1 MRAGTTSSVAFF
13 KENPSRTSFVC
24 ARGNYPQEAVFEND
38 LRMRRI
44 KWEDQTPKSALTAPK
59 KAEKSCGD
67 EDLGLN
73 FDRARAII

>member
-1 MRAGTTSSVAFF
+1 MR
-13 KENPSRTSFVC
+13 KKRIEWENS
-24 ARGNYPQEAVFEND
+24 A
-38 LRMRRI
+38 
-44 KWEDQTPKSALTAPK
+44 PKSALTAPK